1 MGRLTVGAIRHD
13 FLHALMHVDRSALSL
28 VRLLFIKP
36 SDVAR
41 AYTDGRRK
49 RYFGPFAF
57 LVIVV
62 GLATAAI
69 EIAGFRVILSGPN
82 DAGAL
87 KPLGN
92 LLQRHA
98 NALILLQVPLLA
110 AFGRALFLSART
122 NFAEHLVLASY
133 TSGMRSLVTTVV
145 VLPCA
150 YVLGLTGAG
159 FIYLYAAYLLV
170 WFGYFGFAMAQ
181 FLREPGFAPAIKGG
195 LAAILSLG
203 TTQLAVSVIATGVL
217 RYSSHG

>member
-1 MGRLTVGAIRHD
+1 MGRLTLAAILRD

-28 VRLLFIKP
+28 VRLLLIKP
-36 SDVAR
+36 GDVAR

-69 EIAGFRVILSGPN
+69 EISGFRVVVSGPS

-87 KPLGN
+87 QPFGN

-110 AFGRALFLSART
+110 AFGRALFPGARA

-133 TSGMRSLVTTVV
+133 ASGMRSLVTTVV
-145 VLPCA
+145 VLPSA
-150 YVLGLTGAG
+150 YLLGLAGAG

-170 WFGYFGFAMAQ
+170 WFGYFGFAMAH
-181 FLREPGFAPAIKGG
+181 FLREPGVAPAIKGA

-203 TTQLAVSVIATGVL
+203 TTQLAVSAIATGVL
-217 RYSSHG
+217 RYSAHG